1 MMNKPQTVLVT
12 GATGNQGSAV
22 AKALLKHNHKVIA
35 LTRNKESD
43 AAKGLQRLGA
53 KIIEGSL
60 DTPEL
65 LIDTLK
71 QADTL
76 FLMGSPIETS
86 VAQEAAQGIAIAEAA
101 KAANIGHLVY
111 SSVANANKNT
121 GIPHFESKFAIEQHI
136 RSLGVPFTICA
147 PVAFMENVVAPWS
160 IEAFKTGK
168 IVQALP
174 SEIKL
179 QQLSLRNLGE
189 FVVSVIE
196 KRESVF
202 GQRYDIAGDEVSG
215 NEMAEILTQATRQTI
230 SYESF
235 PTAELRKFDD
245 DMATMFDWLNNI
257 GYDVDIEKLH
267 EKFND
272 VNWQNYNQWAASTN
286 WSVLNH

>member
-1 MMNKPQTVLVT
+1 MNQPQTVFVI
-12 GATGNQGSAV
+12 GATGNQGGAV
-22 AKALLKHNHKVIA
+22 ARALLKHNHNVIA

-43 AAKGLQRLGA
+43 AAKGLQQLGA

-76 FLMGSPIETS
+76 FLMGSPIDTS
-86 VAQEAAQGIAIAEAA
+86 VAQETAQGIAIAEAA

-136 RSLGVPFTICA
+136 QSLGVPFTICA

-215 NEMAEILTQATRQTI
+215 NEMADILTKATRQTI

-257 GYDVDIEKLH
+257 GYDVDMEKLH
-267 EKFND
+267 EEFND
-272 VNWQNYNQWAASTN
+272 VNWQNYNQWAESAN

>member
-1 MMNKPQTVLVT
+1 MMNKPQTVFVT
-12 GATGNQGSAV
+12 GATGNQGGAV
-22 AKALLKHNHKVIA
+22 ARALLKHNHHVIA

-43 AAKGLQRLGA
+43 AAKGLQQLGA

-86 VAQEAAQGIAIAEAA
+86 LAQETAQGIAIAEAA

-121 GIPHFESKFAIEQHI
+121 GIPHFESKFSIEQHI
-136 RSLGVPFTICA
+136 QSLGIPFTICA

-179 QQLSLRNLGE
+179 RQLSLRNFGE
-189 FVVSVIE
+189 FVTSIIE

-202 GQRYDIAGDEVSG
+202 GQRFDIAGDEVSG
-215 NEMAEILTQATRQTI
+215 DEMAEILTQATRQAI

-235 PTAELRKFDD
+235 PTTELRKFDD
-245 DMATMFDWLNNI
+245 DMATMFEWLNNI

-267 EKFND
+267 DKFND
-272 VNWQNYNQWAASTN
+272 VNWQNYNQWAESTN

>member
-1 MMNKPQTVLVT
+1 MMNQPQTVFVI
-12 GATGNQGSAV
+12 GATGNQGGAV
-22 AKALLKHNHKVIA
+22 ARALLKHNHNVIA

-43 AAKGLQRLGA
+43 AAKGLQQLGA

-76 FLMGSPIETS
+76 FLMGSPIDTS
-86 VAQEAAQGIAIAEAA
+86 VAQETAQGIAIAEAA

-136 RSLGVPFTICA
+136 QSLGVPFTICA

-215 NEMAEILTQATRQTI
+215 DEMAETLTQATRQKI

-267 EKFND
+267 EEFND